1 MKYFTDCT
9 TIDEVK
15 ALYKKLALQH
25 HPDRGGDNAT
35 MQIINEEYRYA
46 CAHITKDAGL
56 SGEQADEQIR
66 LSEEYQH
73 VISAIIHLPG
83 IVIEVVANWIWVS
96 KDTYPVRRELKAAG
110 LFFASK
116 KQVWYY
122 RNEAFKTRGNGA
134 SLDEIRAKYGSETIH
149 GKRNNKILED

>member
-35 MQIINEEYRYA
+35 MQVINDEYRDA
-46 CAHITKDAGL
+46 CAHITQDAGL

-66 LSEEYQH
+66 LSEEYQR

-83 IVIEVVANWIWVS
+83 IVIEVVGNWIWVS

-134 SLDEIRAKYGSETIH
+134 SLEEIRSKYGSETIH
-149 GKRNNKILED
+149 GKQNNNNLED